1 VCDEIVSPY
10 AQRAH
15 TIILEYTQK
24 YQIKMQILTENN
36 QKFKKPPGNASYR
49 TKVKIFGKHFF
60 VIVYQKILVPLY
72 TEYLTSSEPT
82 KLEAQPQTKT

>member
-15 TIILEYTQK
+15 AIILEYTQK

-36 QKFKKPPGNASYR
+36 QKFEKPPRNASNR
-49 TKVKIFGKHFF
+49 TKVEIFGKHF
-60 VIVYQKILVPLY
+60 L
-72 TEYLTSSEPT
+72 
-82 KLEAQPQTKT
+82 